1 MLKRFRAAALLVAV
15 LALVFP
21 ALGQFGG
28 GGGGGA
34 GGGAGGAGIPL
45 GGGGH
50 KSSED
55 ERPVE
60 KKNPNERPVHG
71 VVTDA
76 DGQAIAGAVVELKDT
91 KTQKVLS
98 ALTHDKGDYTF
109 SGLKKS
115 DDYELKATVHEHSS
129 EPHTLSSYDTREQP
143 VVNLQIK

>member
-1 MLKRFRAAALLVAV
+1 M
-15 LALVFP
+15 ALVFP
-21 ALGQFGG
+21 AFGQFGG
-28 GGGGGA
+28 GGGGAG

-60 KKNPNERPVHG
+60 KKNPTERPVRG

-76 DGQAIAGAVVELKDT
+76 DGKPVAGAVVELKDT
-91 KTQKVLS
+91 KSQKILS
-98 ALTHDKGDYTF
+98 ALTHDKGDYAF
-109 SGLKKS
+109 SGLKKA
-115 DDYELKATVHEHSS
+115 DDYELKATFHDQSS
-129 EPHTLSSYDTREQP
+129 EPHTLSTYDMREQP